1 MKPGVLFVSLLL
13 AAWTYAADPSDS
25 PDERL
30 HVIYQRI
37 HFSQQ
42 YPPEAAQYIQGKLQG
57 SGEPLNVLAELARDN
72 RSEVRVLVTLLLG
85 EYGEADGAKTLW
97 QLMRDD
103 SEALRLGTAAA
114 LQRLKQFT
122 SFPVSTEPL

>member
-1 MKPGVLFVSLLL
+1 MKPARWFISLHLPAL
-13 AAWTYAADPSDS
+13 NFAAVFAAPPES

-30 HVIYQRI
+30 RVIYQRI

-57 SGEPLNVLAELARDN
+57 SNDPLDALAELAKDK
-72 RSEVRVLVTLLLG
+72 RSEVRVLVTLVLG
-85 EYGEADGAKTLW
+85 EYGEADGSKTLW

-103 SEALRLGTAAA
+103 SEAVRVGAA
-114 LQRLKQFT
+114 
-122 SFPVSTEPL
+122 